1 MQNDL
6 RHDIVRISRA
16 RTYGIQPSCPTS
28 DTTNFRAPC
37 SFSLLIDGKKIE
49 VCSKQEQATLNYSSD
64 KLAEPSD
71 KMTDWK
77 PTRPESLKDK
87 ASLVQRTVLKAKDT
101 PKYVIGSS
109 CNNEERRLEEITC
122 CFLHHVLQYMVLSTN
137 YHRSI
142 PLRGHP

>member
-64 KLAEPSD
+64 KLAEPFD

-77 PTRPESLKDK
+77 TTRPESLKDK

-122 CFLHHVLQYMVLSTN
+122 CFLHHVLQYLVFSK
-137 YHRSI
+137 
-142 PLRGHP
+142 